1 MTELQVSLRLP
12 TVNIPFQKLVSDGN
26 TKQVL
31 LNSGK
36 AALFPVADP
45 ICS

>member
-1 MTELQVSLRLP
+1 MSLRLP
-12 TVNIPFQKLVSDGN
+12 TVKIPFQKPASGGN

-36 AALFPVADP
+36 AELFPVADP

>member
-1 MTELQVSLRLP
+1 MTEMQVSLRLP
-12 TVNIPFQKLVSDGN
+12 TVNTPFQKLVSGGN
-26 TKQVL
+26 TKQV

-45 ICS
+45 TCS

>member
-1 MTELQVSLRLP
+1 MSLRLP
-12 TVNIPFQKLVSDGN
+12 TVNIPFQKTVSDGN

-31 LNSGK
+31 LNSGM